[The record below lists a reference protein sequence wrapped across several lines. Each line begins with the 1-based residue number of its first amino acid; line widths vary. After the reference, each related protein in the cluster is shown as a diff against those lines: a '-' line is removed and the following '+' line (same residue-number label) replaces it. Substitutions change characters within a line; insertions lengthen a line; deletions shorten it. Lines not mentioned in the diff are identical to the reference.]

1 MTGDDEKLA
10 PKGDDDAIIAECK
23 EYMQTSTAADGD
35 NRSNGL
41 DALRFIAGDQWDP
54 QARAQRQLTG
64 RPCLTINKLPTYLH
78 QVTNDQRQNVPSI
91 KVHPVDDGADVET
104 AEVLQGLIRHME
116 YASNADVCYDTAV
129 NSAAAIG
136 YGYFRLVTEYC
147 DEESFD
153 QDIVF
158 KRIRNAFTVYFDPA
172 STEPDGSDQ
181 TKCAIS
187 TKMPKTEFKRL
198 YPKAQ
203 ASDDALVAGLGD
215 RGTGW
220 FDENTVRVTE
230 YYRVSMKTATLV
242 LLSNGETGW
251 KDELDEAAA
260 NAAGVTIVKE
270 RESAKRTVEWFKLS
284 ATDVL
289 ERAEIKCKWIPVFP
303 VWGDEV
309 DLDGKVVRSGLVK
322 NAMDP
327 AKMYNVWMTAA
338 TEEVA
343 LRPKAKYV
351 MAEGQEDGHEDEWA
365 AANNSASPFITYKP
379 VALGGMLAPA
389 PQRQPLADVPAGMLT
404 MAQHASDDIK
414 ATTGIFD
421 ASLGARGNET
431 SGKAIIARQREGD
444 VANFHYTDNLMRTL
458 RHVGRCIINMIPSY
472 YDAERVVRIMGED
485 QTVKSAEINKPMP
498 PQEIAKQEQAAQQAK
513 QSGKQ
518 AKAIKTVLNDLTV
531 GTYDVTVS
539 TGPQYSTL
547 RQEAAQA
554 MVEFGQSWPKLMDIA
569 GDKVVKAMDWP
580 GADEIAERIKKT
592 IPPELTE
599 GEDGEEQQD
608 IPPQVRQ
615 MLAQLDQT
623 VQALS
628 AENQQLQSGIE
639 KAKVDAA
646 AKVEV
651 ANIQANSS
659 MDVAEL
665 TGAIKL
671 LVENM
676 KPPPA
681 LAEAAVTQG
690 DGGQKQPDMLAEM
703 AGMLQQLVTQQA
715 APKRKKLS
723 LQAPSGGTY
732 TGALDGG
739 RLSITGP
746 SGQVYGGEI
755 MDDDGPQEPIQ

>member
-1 MTGDDEKLA
+1 MTQDVQAVDADKLA
-10 PKGDDDAIIAECK
+10 PQDDDDAIIAECK
-23 EYMQTSTAADGD
+23 QYMQVSIHADGV

-41 DALRFIAGDQWDP
+41 EALAFVAGDQWDP
-54 QARAQRQLTG
+54 AARAQRQLSG
-64 RPCLTINKLPTYLH
+64 RPCLTVNKIPTYLH

-91 KVHPVDDGADVET
+91 KVHPVDNGADVET

-116 YASNADVCYDTAV
+116 YASNADAAYDTAV

-147 DEESFD
+147 DETSFD

-181 TKCAIS
+181 TKCALS
-187 TKMPKTEFKRL
+187 TKMARTEFKRL
-198 YPKAQ
+198 YPKAK
-203 ASDDALVAGLGD
+203 ASDDSLVAGLGD
-215 RGTGW
+215 QAAW
-220 FDENTVRVTE
+220 WLDENTVRVTE

-242 LLSNGETGW
+242 QLSNGETGW
-251 KDELDEAAA
+251 KDELDQAAA
-260 NAAGVTIVKE
+260 AAVGITISRE
-270 RESAKRTVEWFKLS
+270 RESAKRTVEWFKLT

-309 DLDGKVVRSGLVK
+309 DLDGKVIRSGLVK
-322 NAMDP
+322 HAMDP
-327 AKMYNVWMTAA
+327 ARMYNVWMTAA

-351 MAEGQEDGHEDEWA
+351 MAEGQEEGHEDEWA
-365 AANNSASPFITYKP
+365 AANNSASPYITYKP
-379 VALGGMLAPA
+379 VSLGGMLAPA

-458 RHVGRCIINMIPSY
+458 RHVGRCIVNMIPSY

-485 QTVKSAEINKPMP
+485 QTVKSAEINKPL
-498 PQEIAKQEQAAQQAK
+498 PQPVKDK
-513 QSGKQ
+513 RTG
-518 AKAIKTVLNDLTV
+518 AIKTVLNDMTV
-531 GTYDVTVS
+531 GKYDVTIS
-539 TGPQYSTL
+539 SGPQYSTL

-599 GEDGEEQQD
+599 GEDEDAPPE
-608 IPPQVRQ
+608 IPPQAKQAIAQ
-615 MLAQLDQT
+615 MEQT
-623 VQALS
+623 IAAMQEELQQAK
-628 AENQQLQSGIE
+628 SGVE
-639 KAKVDAA
+639 KANIDAQAKIATAQTAAESAIQVAQINATSRMDVEELKGMIAVILQKLQPPPELVSAAMNGTDAA
-646 AKVEV
+646 SQSASE
-651 ANIQANSS
+651 
-659 MDVAEL
+659 
-665 TGAIKL
+665 
-671 LVENM
+671 
-676 KPPPA
+676 
-681 LAEAAVTQG
+681 
-690 DGGQKQPDMLAEM
+690 
-703 AGMLQQLVTQQA
+703 
-715 APKRKKLS
+715 
-723 LQAPSGGTY
+723 
-732 TGALDGG
+732 
-739 RLSITGP
+739 
-746 SGQVYGGEI
+746 
-755 MDDDGPQEPIQ
+755 